1 MTSSEKI
8 LEVVQEA
15 SYSFSIYSNVLIKGD
30 SDFEELLNLFNI
42 NEDVLDDIY
51 LVAYKRLDD
60 INFRLLLVYDELFC
74 IDNFSLANADGFDKA
89 INTGKQILGNFIGNF
104 RDDKPLPSDKNWF

>member
-51 LVAYKRLDD
+51 
-60 INFRLLLVYDELFC
+60 
-74 IDNFSLANADGFDKA
+74 FSSIQKD
-89 INTGKQILGNFIGNF
+89 
-104 RDDKPLPSDKNWF
+104 